1 MITKTKV
8 ETSHKNITGKYL
20 NTLKM
25 NNTFLSNPWVKE
37 GVISMKIRKPFIWNK
52 NENTTYQNL

>member
-8 ETSHKNITGKYL
+8 ETSHKNITGKYP
-20 NTLKM
+20 NALKM

-37 GVISMKIRKPFIWNK
+37 SVILMNIRKSFIWNK
-52 NENTTYQNL
+52 NENTIYQNL

>member
-37 GVISMKIRKPFIWNK
+37 GVILMNIRKSFIWNK
-52 NENTTYQNL
+52 NENTIYQNL